1 MILVICTHVRL
12 YRDSLGVALAREEDL
27 DVRATVACAE
37 ECLGAVRACGADM
50 VLLDAGAADAL
61 DALARLTHL
70 RPAPR
75 VVVLG
80 LLEDEE
86 AVVAYAEAGVSAY
99 VTRDDS
105 VEALVDT
112 LRAADRGELRCSSR
126 TAGILVRRVAKLAAR
141 QETQTPAMSAVHLT
155 RRELEIAA
163 LIDAGMPNKQIAQ
176 RLQIQL
182 PTVKNHVHHI
192 LGKLD
197 VGGRGEAT
205 AALRARG
212 LIV

>member
-12 YRDSLGVALAREEDL
+12 YRDSLGVVLARVEDL
-27 DVRATVACAE
+27 DVRETAASAE
-37 ECLGAVRACGADM
+37 ECIGAVRSCGADM
-50 VLLDAGAADAL
+50 VLLDAEAPDAL
-61 DALARLTHL
+61 NTLARLTRL
-70 RPAPR
+70 RPAPC
-75 VVVLG
+75 VVMLG
-80 LLEDEE
+80 LPEDEA
-86 AVVAYAEAGVSAY
+86 AVVAHAEAGVSAY

-105 VEALVDT
+105 VQALVET
-112 LRAADRGELRCSSR
+112 LRAAERGEMRCSSR
-126 TAGILVRRVAKLAAR
+126 TAGILVRRVAKLAA
-141 QETQTPAMSAVHLT
+141 EHEAPAMPAVHLT

-163 LIDAGMPNKQIAQ
+163 LMDAGMPNKQIAQ

-212 LIV
+212 LIF

>member
-12 YRDSLGVALAREEDL
+12 YRDSLGVVLAREDDL
-27 DVRATVACAE
+27 DVRDTAASAD
-37 ECLGAVRACGADM
+37 ECIGAVRGCGADM
-50 VLLDAGAADAL
+50 VLLDAGAPDAL
-61 DALARLTHL
+61 DALARLTRL
-70 RPAPR
+70 RPGPR

-80 LLEDEE
+80 LPEDEA
-86 AVVAYAEAGVSAY
+86 AVVAYAEGGVSAY

-105 VEALVDT
+105 VQALVET
-112 LRAADRGELRCSSR
+112 LRAAERGEMRCSSR
-126 TAGILVRRVAKLAAR
+126 MAGILVRRVAKLAAE
-141 QETQTPAMSAVHLT
+141 QEARAPAMPPVHLT

-163 LIDAGMPNKQIAQ
+163 LMDAGLHNKQIAQ